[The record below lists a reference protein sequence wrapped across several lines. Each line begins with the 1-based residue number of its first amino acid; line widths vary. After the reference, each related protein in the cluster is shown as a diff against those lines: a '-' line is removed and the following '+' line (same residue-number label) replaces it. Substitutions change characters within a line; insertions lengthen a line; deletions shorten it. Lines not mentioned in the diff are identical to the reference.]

1 MATTKEIQEQ
11 LDKIKSIE
19 YDIDGA
25 KRACRALEEMY
36 QMDTPEAWSWITIH
50 ASNECDEISIVGGSH
65 PEVTREM
72 MENMIEAYYLVPL
85 LDKLAEA
92 KAKLREMVS
101 ED

>member
-11 LDKIKSIE
+11 LDIVKSIE
-19 YDIDGA
+19 YDIDDA
-25 KRACRALEEMY
+25 KRACRTLEEMY
-36 QMDTPEAWSWITIH
+36 QMDAPEEWSWITIH

-65 PEVTREM
+65 PEITREM
-72 MENMIEAYYLVPL
+72 MKNMIEAYYLTSL

-92 KAKLREMVS
+92 RSKLREMVS